1 MLAMSEINCIKLL
14 RNQKSFSINKIAKT
28 LGINWRTAKKYADY
42 DQVPQENVQKKS
54 GMMYEEP
61 WGEIVSDWLAE
72 DEKLKR
78 KSRRTNK

>member
-14 RNQKSFSINKIAKT
+14 MNQKSFSINKIAKI
-28 LGINWRTAKKYADY
+28 LGINWRTAKKYADD

-61 WGEIVSDWLAE
+61 
-72 DEKLKR
+72 
-78 KSRRTNK
+78 